1 MGWLDRLREGLEEA
15 LAAEQAALR
24 EEAGT
29 RPRPIPA
36 DDARPPPGAAPAPA
50 PRRPPADDPW
60 PPPGAAPAPAPRRP
74 PADDPWPP
82 PGAAPA
88 PAPRR
93 PPADDP
99 WPPPGAAP
107 ASAPR
112 RPPAGP
118 VGEKE
123 RRRSLPARLRDPG
136 VLREAFVV
144 KEILDRPLGLRPVRD
159 RLRP

>member
-36 DDARPPPGAAPAPA
+36 DDARPPSEAAPGPA
-50 PRRPPADDPW
+50 SRPPLADDPW
-60 PPPGAAPAPAPRRP
+60 PPSKAP
-74 PADDPWPP
+74 
-82 PGAAPA
+82 
-88 PAPRR
+88 
-93 PPADDP
+93 
-99 WPPPGAAP
+99 P
-107 ASAPR
+107 ASAHR
-112 RPPAGP
+112 RPPAGPVAASEGGAPEP

-144 KEILDRPLGLRPVRD
+144 KEILDRPLGLRRGRD

>member
-36 DDARPPPGAAPAPA
+36 DDARPPSEAAPGPA
-50 PRRPPADDPW
+50 PRRPPADDAW
-60 PPPGAAPAPAPRRP
+60 PPPEAAPRPR
-74 PADDPWPP
+74 
-82 PGAAPA
+82 
-88 PAPRR
+88 
-93 PPADDP
+93 
-99 WPPPGAAP
+99 
-107 ASAPR
+107 R
-112 RPPAGP
+112 RPPAGPVAASEGGAPEP

-144 KEILDRPLGLRPVRD
+144 KEILDRPLGLRRGRD

>member
-36 DDARPPPGAAPAPA
+36 DDARPPSEAAPGPA
-50 PRRPPADDPW
+50 HRPPLADDPW
-60 PPPGAAPAPAPRRP
+60 PPSEAP
-74 PADDPWPP
+74 PAS
-82 PGAAPA
+82 AH
-88 PAPRR
+88 RR

-107 ASAPR
+107 ASAHR